1 MSSITKVLAG
11 TFLGAGV
18 IAGVG
23 FIKRLRQA
31 QSEMEIIPT
40 ANLYS
45 LNWEGVTIR
54 VDVLLKNPTRG
65 SFSIKY
71 PFIKLIYKGT
81 TIGSSQAVN
90 KDIKIAAFGE
100 AKVEK
105 ILVQIPVTSVFSVVF
120 ALVKSFHNK
129 EPVKLTIK
137 STTVV
142 DIGITS
148 IPYQS
153 EQEVTVKK

>member
-1 MSSITKVLAG
+1 MNSITKLLAG
-11 TFLGAGV
+11 TMLGAGV

-23 FIKRLRQA
+23 YVKRLRQA
-31 QSEMEIIPT
+31 QGDMEIIPT

-54 VDVLLKNPTRG
+54 IDVLLKNPTKG
-65 SFSIKY
+65 SFSIKF

-81 TIGSSQAVN
+81 SIGSSQAVN
-90 KDIKIAAFGE
+90 KDIKITPFSE
-100 AKVEK
+100 VKVEN
-105 ILVQIPVTSVFSVVF
+105 IMVRIPVTSVFSVVF

-137 STTVV
+137 TTTVV